1 MSRRPL
7 ISIIV
12 PVYNAANFIEDGIKS
27 IIMQTCDYEAVFID
41 DGSTDNSGEII
52 QRYAADNP
60 RITYHRQAN
69 QGVVRARA
77 NGVSKANG
85 EWITFLDADDLLT
98 PELSTTVNQWIRGS
112 QTQYDIIIGRDN
124 EKLPTSTDHTIDIDT
139 YRRKVLLQ
147 QILTRP
153 VGRFYRRSIFTG
165 WEFDL
170 PCEIVSAED
179 FLMNIRLMFQTDAD
193 VLLLK
198 EQFYIVRFSVNPQS
212 AMKTFKGSF
221 AYGRLFYDCY
231 KASFNKMQ
239 WSEYLPETIRHNY
252 IVWYHENRKRWRVPR
267 EAIECDSYR
276 DIKAHLPHIGFQPPL
291 LMKLNWKL
299 RNPVIRA
306 ILDIMTRFNGIISR
320 QIKSL
325 QH

>member
-98 PELSTTVNQWIRGS
+98 PELSTAVNQWIRGGES
-112 QTQYDIIIGRDN
+112 
-124 EKLPTSTDHTIDIDT
+124 
-139 YRRKVLLQ
+139 
-147 QILTRP
+147 
-153 VGRFYRRSIFTG
+153 
-165 WEFDL
+165 
-170 PCEIVSAED
+170 
-179 FLMNIRLMFQTDAD
+179 
-193 VLLLK
+193 
-198 EQFYIVRFSVNPQS
+198 NP
-212 AMKTFKGSF
+212 
-221 AYGRLFYDCY
+221 
-231 KASFNKMQ
+231 
-239 WSEYLPETIRHNY
+239 I
-252 IVWYHENRKRWRVPR
+252 
-267 EAIECDSYR
+267 
-276 DIKAHLPHIGFQPPL
+276 
-291 LMKLNWKL
+291 
-299 RNPVIRA
+299 
-306 ILDIMTRFNGIISR
+306 
-320 QIKSL
+320 
-325 QH
+325 